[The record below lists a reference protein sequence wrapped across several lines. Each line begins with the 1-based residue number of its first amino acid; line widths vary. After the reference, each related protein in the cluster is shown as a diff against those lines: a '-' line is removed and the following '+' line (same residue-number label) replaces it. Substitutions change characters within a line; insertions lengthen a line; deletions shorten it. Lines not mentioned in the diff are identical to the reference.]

1 MNGWRREE
9 AGTYTERSCHN
20 TECGSSRCTR
30 APVPSKLRARLVP
43 HPFPT
48 VTAAAIQTLACPQV
62 RLSSPL
68 LPGIH
73 THTHTSPL
81 FPSPPSPFSRCHG
94 CSLWSSVDVHHSTP
108 EAPLLFHSTSQ
119 SMRACMHVGGW
130 VSMPVCGRVCL
141 VALAVAVARTRESW
155 RALLSIRAQIHRH
168 RHRHARARACAYTV
182 MYNS

>member
-1 MNGWRREE
+1 MGHRAAR
-9 AGTYTERSCHN
+9 AHQSRRSCVLGLCP
-20 TECGSSRCTR
+20 TPSPPSPPPPSR
-30 APVPSKLRARLVP
+30 PSLVLRFA
-43 HPFPT
+43 
-48 VTAAAIQTLACPQV
+48 
-62 RLSSPL
+62 SPL
-68 LPGIH
+68 LSSLAY